1 MSRRISAWIA
11 EAAAVFAKDAR
22 CELRTPSALAAV
34 ALFALTTLVVVSLG
48 LGPVGAAAAEGA
60 GVLPALLWIVLLF
73 AAAAGL
79 PRGFAREE
87 ESHTATA
94 LRLAATPSALY
105 CGKLAFNTAL
115 LLAIDALVG
124 PLFLALLQL
133 EVRSPG
139 DLAVALLVGGYG
151 LAAGSTLIAAIVAQT
166 RGSGP
171 LFAVLSFPILVP
183 LLLLA
188 IELTRGAVEGVPPD
202 GVLRQIVLYD
212 GAVTVAGF
220 LLFPAVWHA

>member
-139 DLAVALLVGGYG
+139 ALAVALLAGGYG
-151 LAAGSTLIAAIVAQT
+151 LAAGTTLIAAIVAQT

-188 IELTRGAVEGVPPD
+188 IELTRGAVEGVPAD
-202 GVLRQIVLYD
+202 GVLRQILLYD

>member
-105 CGKLAFNTAL
+105 CGKLAFNAAL
-115 LLAIDALVG
+115 LLAIDALVA
-124 PLFLALLQL
+124 PLFLVLLQL
-133 EVRSPG
+133 EVRAPAA
-139 DLAVALLVGGYG
+139 LAVALVAAGYG
-151 LAAGSTLIAAIVAQT
+151 LAAGTTLIAAIVAQT

-188 IELTRGAVEGVPPD
+188 IELTRGAVEGAPPD
-202 GVLRQIVLYD
+202 GVLRQILLYD
-212 GAVTVAGF
+212 GTVTVAGF